1 MPDEKYVEERL
12 QTRHKLELMERYW
25 GAWCTILA
33 RTQGKYGFCPT
44 RLWLIDTHAGS
55 GAHTSATDPDGKI
68 EGTPALAALAARDAQ
83 RQFPGVEV
91 RVRATDKDKAIA
103 AALFAAL
110 TPYKGVPP
118 DGVNV
123 EVGNVDWVK
132 AVPWVAK
139 EIAEENHPHGGKPVG
154 HGAHV
159 HRSLWFIDPYGP
171 ESIEHAVIHA
181 LPAGAEVI
189 INLDLMGLLRLAG
202 KAHAG
207 EQPIREL
214 LGRVFGGDSWDAPSR
229 VKNPHKPLAEA
240 LANSFPRWK
249 FRNAYLLRASG
260 SQDRAM
266 IHLTESPT
274 AVGAFAEKV
283 EAALKAGT
291 LIAGKTLTAIE
302 RDTAAADLFARF
314 RGLTMT
320 TREMAPAVP
329 RYPLVQLR
337 PICHTA
343 EQNRYGRWDQKTGT
357 MEWFTERAP
366 DSEVLTLGM

>member
-1 MPDEKYVEERL
+1 MPEEKFVEERL

-33 RTQGKYGFCPT
+33 RTQGRFAFCPS

-55 GAHTSATDPDGKI
+55 GEHTSATDPDGKI

-91 RVRATDKDKAIA
+91 RVRATDKDKAVA
-103 AALFAAL
+103 EALHAALA
-110 TPYKGVPP
+110 PYRGAPP
-118 DGVNV
+118 DGVDTK
-123 EVGNVDWVK
+123 VGNVDWVK

-139 EIAEENHPHGGKPVG
+139 EIADEEHPHGGKAGG
-154 HGAHV
+154 HAHA

-171 ESIEHAVIHA
+171 ESIEHSVIETF
-181 LPAGAEVI
+181 PIGSEVI
-189 INLDLMGLLRLAG
+189 INLDLMGLLRHAG
-202 KAHAG
+202 RAHAG
-207 EQPIREL
+207 EEAIRAL
-214 LGRVFGGDSWDAPSR
+214 LGRVFGGDAWDAPSR
-229 VKNPHKPLAEA
+229 LKHPHQALADA

-249 FRNAYLLRASG
+249 YRNAYLLRASG

-266 IHLTESPT
+266 IHLTDSPT
-274 AVGAFAEKV
+274 AVEAFENKV
-283 EAALKAGT
+283 KAALKAGT

-302 RDTAAADLFARF
+302 RDHAAADLFGRF
-314 RGLTMT
+314 HGLTMT

-329 RYPLVQLR
+329 RYPLVHLR

-343 EQNRYGRWDQKTGT
+343 EQNRYGRWDPKTGT
-357 MEWFTERAP
+357 MEWFAERALAP
-366 DSEVLTLGM
+366 EPLSFGL